1 VAVVSNRLAARNKRR
16 ALWID
21 NLSLIKY
28 TPKHDRNMK
37 RLLTNTVKT
46 VASALAVCVAL
57 SSASYAGQTRHHH
70 RYTTS
75 APKKHCRQLFLFW
88 RSCTYSYV
96 GANQVSK
103 TRAKLPNS
111 EIAVGFYTGSIFAD
125 STGRPARKS
134 SSALWGSTSTDVRF
148 SGGST
153 FGSTHGSAT
162 DGTTRGSLAGN
173 SEQQGGGASNQPSR
187 GQETASSSPS
197 SPSGGGSGS
206 GSTTEGNT
214 GGSTS
219 TPSDNGTPSGGTGS
233 SGGGL
238 GKSTPTDNNDPVGD
252 GAGKDTTSSTPSD
265 NNQHDNNGHGNGDQ
279 NAPGNSGDHNNA
291 ENSEHSGQGNSGQG
305 QGQGGGKDKDKGKK

>member
-1 VAVVSNRLAARNKRR
+1 MAVVSNRLAARNKRH

-28 TPKHDRNMK
+28 TPKDDLNMK

-46 VASALAVCVAL
+46 VASALAVCVVL

-70 RYTTS
+70 LYTTN

-134 SSALWGSTSTDVRF
+134 SSALWGSTSTNVGF

-153 FGSTHGSAT
+153 FGSTHGSAS

-187 GQETASSSPS
+187 GQETASSPPS
-197 SPSGGGSGS
+197 SPSGGGGS
-206 GSTTEGNT
+206 T
-214 GGSTS
+214 GGSTGGTTDGS
-219 TPSDNGTPSGGTGS
+219 GPSDNTATGPTGPADTGPT
-233 SGGGL
+233 GGGL
-238 GKSTPTDNNDPVGD
+238 GPSTPSETDPNDGSGEPTKGQTPSTPTDSGD
-252 GAGKDTTSSTPSD
+252 TKP
-265 NNQHDNNGHGNGDQ
+265 GHGYGDD
-279 NAPGNSGDHNNA
+279 NH
-291 ENSEHSGQGNSGQG
+291 EHSGPPGQ
-305 QGQGGGKDKDKGKK
+305 DKDKNDKPGKNK